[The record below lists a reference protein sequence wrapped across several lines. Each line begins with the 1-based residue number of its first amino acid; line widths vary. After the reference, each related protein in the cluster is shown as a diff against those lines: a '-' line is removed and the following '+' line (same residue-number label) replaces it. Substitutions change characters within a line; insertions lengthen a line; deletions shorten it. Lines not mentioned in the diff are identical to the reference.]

1 MLTKK
6 KAVKKAAR
14 RVVKKTAGRS
24 RKVSKLEFDHS
35 ADNVLIAIGL
45 TEADI
50 QSMVTWTVETY
61 NSYINMSNSS
71 SRIVEAIESRMT
83 ADAKYAR
90 CIALL
95 IQQGYRAL
103 VTEKIATPLFH
114 PKSATR
120 HMWVSIKDMASTCGD
135 GLAFIWSKI
144 SGYVRISWRTIRL
157 LIGK

>member
-24 RKVSKLEFDHS
+24 RKVWKLEFDHS
-35 ADNVLIAIGL
+35 ADNVLMAIGL
-45 TEADI
+45 TDVDI
-50 QSMVTWTVETY
+50 QSMVRWTVDAY
-61 NSYINMSNSS
+61 NVWVNRHGSS
-71 SRIVEAIESRMT
+71 SHIIESIEARMT
-83 ADAKYAR
+83 VDAKYAR
-90 CIALL
+90 FIALL
-95 IQQGYRAL
+95 IQEGYRGL
-103 VTEKIATPLFH
+103 VTEKIATPLFY

-120 HMWVSIKDMASTCGD
+120 HMWFSIKDMASTCGD

-144 SGYVRISWRTIRL
+144 RGYARISWRTIRL